1 MKTTN
6 IFFSFLMACLFS
18 MPSCDVLD
26 QIPESDITSV
36 NFWKTPQDAES
47 GLIAV
52 YNQFRGSV
60 HRSFELGDGRSDN
73 LEIPPK
79 WGYEMINPQAMEF
92 NNNIIDANSGHCTWG
107 NYYNIVT
114 RANEVIYYTANI
126 TFANAE
132 DKNRILGE
140 AHFLRASAYFSLARN
155 WGAVPLIVEPFLTQ
169 GENMYVQRTPV
180 DKIYE
185 QIVSDLVIAEQ
196 NLPVMRSD
204 QRIRA
209 TKAAAQ
215 ALFCDVLLTRSYTPF
230 AAPDDLEKVLT
241 KADAV
246 LANSNYSLLEGDKY
260 ADIFRLGNTTES
272 IFEVWADYTQNATNS
287 FCNYF
292 LPRAYNKSRPYGG
305 ETLMLPSRSLDKA
318 FLAEPEDLRY
328 PVTIAVVS
336 GEEEKYYDDNVK
348 NMKYGNKYL
357 GTVTIVGTQRYS
369 DDNIIVYRLP
379 DVILMKAE
387 ALLKNGKTG
396 EAMTLINRIR
406 ERAGLEPKTA
416 MSASDALYLLL
427 GERQKEFAFEGKRWY
442 DLVRTGKVKEFKQEP
457 EFIQDRF
464 LLAVPQGEIDK
475 NPQLLP
481 QNPTF

>member
-6 IFFSFLMACLFS
+6 IFFSLLVASLLS
-18 MPSCDVLD
+18 LPSCDVLE

-52 YNQFRGSV
+52 YNQFRSSV
-60 HRSFELGDGRSDN
+60 YRSFELGEGRSDN

-92 NNNIIDANSGHCTWG
+92 NNNIVDANSGYCTWG
-107 NYYNIVT
+107 NYYNVVT
-114 RANEVIYYTANI
+114 RANEVIHYTATI
-126 TFANAE
+126 PFANAD

-140 AHFLRASAYFSLARN
+140 AHFLRAYAYFTLARN
-155 WGAVPLIVEPFLTQ
+155 WGAVPLINEPFFTQ
-169 GENMYVQRTPV
+169 GENMYVQRTAI

-185 QIVSDLVIAEQ
+185 QIVGDLTIAEQ
-196 NLPVMRSD
+196 NLPAKRSD
-204 QRIRA
+204 QRIRV

-215 ALFCDVLLTRSYTPF
+215 TLLCDVLLTRAYTSF
-230 AAPDDLEKVLT
+230 AVSDDIERVLT

-246 LANSNYSLLEGDKY
+246 LANPNYKLMEGDKY
-260 ADIFRLGNTTES
+260 ADIFRLGNTSES

-318 FLAEPEDLRY
+318 FLSEPEDLRY
-328 PVTIAVVS
+328 PTTIATVS
-336 GEEEKYYDDNVK
+336 GEEAKYYDDNVK

-357 GTVTIVGTQRYS
+357 GTVTILGTQRYS
-369 DDNIIVYRLP
+369 DDNIIVYRLS

-387 ALLKNGKTG
+387 ALLKSGKAA
-396 EAMTLINRIR
+396 EALDLVNKIR
-406 ERAGLEPKTA
+406 ERAGLEVKT
-416 MSASDALYLLL
+416 MTSVSDVFYLLL
-427 GERQKEFAFEGKRWY
+427 EERRKEFAFEGKRWY

-457 EFIQDRF
+457 EFIQERF

-475 NPQLLP
+475 NPNLLP
-481 QNPTF
+481 QNPTY